1 VCGLRRSEL
10 PQNADRDRR
19 ERARRKCHSSK
30 SCGFCPKYIRTS
42 SNTHRHKERILIF
55 VLLFYNLYIKDIT
68 KNLFPNEQIVWSYTR
83 NLSET
88 EKKSKNIVTIVFL
101 LFLLVI
107 FGFNFYPTVGN
118 IYEFVTGMIF
128 AFIVLSLVFVFLVI
142 VGGSNP
148 SQYFITNMRI
158 KSITYDST
166 DKRVNVC
173 MFRSFKCEDIT
184 EAKIFKSVTNAEI
197 FNLTLVGSYET
208 INRYQTFY
216 ESKIPGWAEKLSNM
230 NTGIVFDLTE
240 EGKKIF
246 LDNLKKFKPELRV
259 RN

>member
-1 VCGLRRSEL
+1 MCGLRRSEL

-68 KNLFPNEQIVWSYTR
+68 KNLFPNEQIAWGYTR
-83 NLSET
+83 KLSET

-118 IYEFVTGMIF
+118 IYEFISGMVF
-128 AFIVLSLVFVFLVI
+128 AFTVLSLVFIFSVTM
-142 VGGSNP
+142 SNSYP
-148 SQYFITNMRI
+148 NQYFITNMRVI
-158 KSITYDST
+158 SITYDNT
-166 DKRVNVC
+166 GKRINVC
-173 MFRSFKCEDIT
+173 MFRSFKYEDIT
-184 EAKIFKSVTNAEI
+184 EAKIFKSVTNEEI
-197 FNLTLVGSYET
+197 FNLTLVGNYET
-208 INRYQTFY
+208 INGYQTFY
-216 ESKIPGWAEKLSNM
+216 ESKIPGWAEKFSNM
-230 NTGIVFDLTE
+230 NTGIVFELTE
-240 EGKKIF
+240 EGKNIF
-246 LDNLKKFKPELRV
+246 LDNLKKFKPELQV